1 MPMANYKTLFV
12 HTLFFFYGRN
22 CSIFDSVGMKYRII
36 IIVIHFYLKW
46 K

>member
-22 CSIFDSVGMKYRII
+22 YSIFHFIIMKYRII